1 LATIS
6 QNSPQLYPLTK
17 NLSGRTYSIVTNK
30 EAKSYKKGTILAIV
44 TRTKTET
51 VINHLRIGSYKRNQV
66 IEINHDIFNSMK
78 LISRKVFPK
87 AENVDL
93 FHVQNYKSSQI
104 QIN

>member
-1 LATIS
+1 
-6 QNSPQLYPLTK
+6 
-17 NLSGRTYSIVTNK
+17 
-30 EAKSYKKGTILAIV
+30 
-44 TRTKTET
+44 

-87 AENVDL
+87 AEKVDL

-104 QIN
+104 QIKLKWEALDKENKEEL